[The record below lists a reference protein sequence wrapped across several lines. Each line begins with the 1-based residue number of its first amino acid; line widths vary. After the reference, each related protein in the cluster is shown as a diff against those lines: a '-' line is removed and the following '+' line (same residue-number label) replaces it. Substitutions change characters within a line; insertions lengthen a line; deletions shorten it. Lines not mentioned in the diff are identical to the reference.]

1 MAEIAELSQKMRFV
15 VGAKVNRIGLLI
27 WPDSDA
33 SEYMNSNIYLELMT
47 ADGIAVDV
55 VLGTDSDGQ
64 TPSVEFR
71 HVDGGVPFSALEL
84 RKSEWCKDEF
94 WESQQSF
101 SPELFVISSDSDSPL
116 SIVCGQSVAR
126 GFLVCFKDSEDTATG
141 IVLELGNGR
150 RVWSVPSAYGN
161 AVKCE
166 VADDWWP
173 SPVTLRDIM

>member
-1 MAEIAELSQKMRFV
+1 MAEVAELAERVRSV
-15 VGAKVNRIGLLI
+15 VGAKVNRIGLLV

-33 SEYMNSNIYLELMT
+33 PEETNVRLYLELRT
-47 ADGIAVDV
+47 PDGIAVDV
-55 VLGTDSDGQ
+55 VMGTDSDGQ
-64 TPSVEFR
+64 TPSIEFT

-84 RKSEWCKDEF
+84 RKSEWSKDDF
-94 WESQQSF
+94 WKSQESF
-101 SPELFVISSDSDSPL
+101 SPELFLIPSDSNSPL

-126 GFLVCFKDSEDTATG
+126 GFLVCFTNSEETATG
-141 IVLELGNGR
+141 IVLELENGQ

-173 SPVTLRDIM
+173 DPVTLRDVT